1 MKVLAIG
8 AHPDDIELI
17 CAGTMAKFKNQGAEI
32 FLCHVCDGNK
42 GSKVYKSDELAKIR
56 RNEAITLL
64 SFPIIFLI
72 LIKYF

>member
-17 CAGTMAKFKNQGAEI
+17 CAGTMAKFKQQGAEV

-42 GSKVYKSDELAKIR
+42 AVSYTHLDVYKRQILLPHKQKW
-56 RNEAITLL
+56 IT
-64 SFPIIFLI
+64 
-72 LIKYF
+72 